1 MNIFPVLA
9 EKFCFGALR
18 SYFGVTSLLIF
29 FSNNNGKTHCYG
41 NFGLLSLKVNYVAL
55 FRFHISSYFVWYKMS
70 INCSS
75 YAWSHLKLKCFIRE
89 VFNLRDVSR
98 SRRLK
103 QSVVGGDCEIKSP
116 FNRSSQLIQ
125 LPTPPISPEPWNLIT
140 LYPKYFNITIA
151 VGTRGIILTFL
162 LYLFKV
168 VNMCNKS
175 ASSRTDRRRKTR
187 VQQMTLFWTRF
198 QLT

>member
-1 MNIFPVLA
+1 M
-9 EKFCFGALR
+9 
-18 SYFGVTSLLIF
+18 
-29 FSNNNGKTHCYG
+29 
-41 NFGLLSLKVNYVAL
+41 
-55 FRFHISSYFVWYKMS
+55 
-70 INCSS
+70 
-75 YAWSHLKLKCFIRE
+75 KCFIRE

-151 VGTRGIILTFL
+151 VSTRGIIVTFL
-162 LYLFKV
+162 LYLFQV
-168 VNMCNKS
+168 VNECKKS
-175 ASSRTDRRRKTR
+175 NSSRTDCRRKRAYNKWLYFEPVFNWHNQNLEFTTSNSIKR
-187 VQQMTLFWTRF
+187 IKVTKLCSSIHPY
-198 QLT
+198 

>member
-1 MNIFPVLA
+1 M
-9 EKFCFGALR
+9 
-18 SYFGVTSLLIF
+18 
-29 FSNNNGKTHCYG
+29 SNN
-41 NFGLLSLKVNYVAL
+41 
-55 FRFHISSYFVWYKMS
+55 
-70 INCSS
+70 CSG

-98 SRRLK
+98 SRRL

-116 FNRSSQLIQ
+116 FNRNSQLIQ

-162 LYLFKV
+162 LYLFQV

-175 ASSRTDRRRKTR
+175 ASSRTDCRKKNARTTNYFILNPFSTDITKTWSLQPQTVWNGLKLENLAHR
-187 VQQMTLFWTRF
+187 FTPLSEERSRFTLIQRI
-198 QLT
+198 LKALKEIM